1 MIFTRSIRWRLQAWH
16 ALLLTAVIAGFG
28 ITAHRLVSMQ
38 KLREVDQE
46 LQAHVAQLGIAVPP
60 PQTRENLSK
69 PPPRPGASMAE
80 QITSSG
86 AWFIVWNADGSEQT
100 RSPNAPTTVKSPP
113 AKAGEFTEGDER
125 LVVHFTG
132 GGRCFVVGRRV
143 TAELAALRQLAWYLA
158 LAGGGVLALG
168 LIGGGWMAS
177 RAIRPIAV
185 ISETAEKIATG
196 DLSQRIPPVA
206 DDELGKLAAV
216 LNSTFSRL
224 DAAFTQQARFTSDAA
239 HELRTPV
246 SAVLMHAQNGLA
258 SHHLTEEQREA
269 FDACQRA
276 SQRMKRLIDSL
287 LELSRLDAGQE
298 PMQHEPCDLAE
309 IAQDCLDLVQTLA
322 EARQITVEAQLET
335 TPCHG
340 DAQRLGQVIIN
351 LLSNA
356 IEHTKDRIRITTR
369 RENGHVLLTVTD
381 NGPGIAS
388 EHLPHLFERFY
399 RTDSSRHG
407 TQHNG
412 LGLAISKAIME
423 AHGGSLQ
430 TRNNQEGGA
439 AFTLKLGS
447 AE

>member
-28 ITAHRLVSMQ
+28 ITAHRLVSIQ

-60 PQTRENLSK
+60 PQTRDNLGK
-69 PPPRPGASMAE
+69 PPPRPGASMTE
-80 QITSSG
+80 QIIATG

-100 RSPNAPTTVKSPP
+100 RSPNAPAAMKSPP

-125 LVVHFTG
+125 QVVHFTG

-143 TAELAALRQLAWYLA
+143 TAELAALQQLAWYLA
-158 LAGGGVLALG
+158 FAGGGVLALG

-185 ISETAEKIATG
+185 ISETADKIATG

-224 DAAFTQQARFTSDAA
+224 EAAFTQQARFTADAA

-258 SHHLTEEQREA
+258 SDHLTDAQREA

-298 PMQHEPCDLAE
+298 PMQHEPCNLAE
-309 IAQDCLDLVQTLA
+309 VAQDCLDLVQTLA

-335 TPCHG
+335 APCLG
-340 DAQRLGQVIIN
+340 DAQRLGQVVIN

-356 IEHTKDRIRITTR
+356 IEHTKDHIRISTR
-369 RENGHVLLTVTD
+369 RENGHVILTVTD
-381 NGPGIAS
+381 NGPGIAP
-388 EHLPHLFERFY
+388 EHLTHLFERFY
-399 RTDSSRHG
+399 RADSSRTG
-407 TQHNG
+407 PLHNG
-412 LGLAISKAIME
+412 LGLAISKAIVD
-423 AHGGSLQ
+423 AHQGTILAHSA
-430 TRNNQEGGA
+430 TSGGA
-439 AFTLKLGS
+439 EFLVRI
-447 AE
+447 